1 MNNLLKTCII
11 DDDSIYRFTM
21 AKTLESTKLPVDIM
35 VFSDGEE
42 ALNFILANLDKDSEL
57 PDVIFLDIDMPVMD
71 GFQFMEA
78 YMKVKNNVGKHIAI
92 FMVSSS
98 LDPRD
103 IAKANKISAISDY
116 IVKPVGSVRL
126 KSIIEAL
133 MEEKKKAS

>member
-42 ALNFILANLDKDSEL
+42 ALNFILANLGKDSEL

-126 KSIIEAL
+126 KSIIEML